1 MEQEVLI
8 KDKVLL
14 ILEEAATYT
23 GIGINKLRSISN
35 DEFCP
40 FVLYNG
46 TKRMLKRKLLEEYLE
61 KQYSI

>member
-14 ILEEAATYT
+14 TLEDAATYT

>member
-14 ILEEAATYT
+14 TVKEAAAYT
-23 GIGINKLRSISN
+23 GIGENKLKSLSN
-35 DEFCP
+35 DEHCP

>member
-1 MEQEVLI
+1 MQQEVLI

-14 ILEEAATYT
+14 TLEEAAAYT

-35 DEFCP
+35 DEYCP
-40 FVLYNG
+40 FVIYNG

>member
-14 ILEEAATYT
+14 TLEEAATYT

>member
-14 ILEEAATYT
+14 TVKEAAAYT
-23 GIGINKLRSISN
+23 GIGENKLKSLSN
-35 DEFCP
+35 DEHCP
-40 FVLYNG
+40 FVLWNG
-46 TKRMLKRKLLEEYLE
+46 NKRLLKRRPLEEYLE

>member
-1 MEQEVLI
+1 MQQEVLI

-14 ILEEAATYT
+14 TLEEAAAYT
-23 GIGINKLRSISN
+23 GIGINKLRSLSN

-46 TKRMLKRKLLEEYLE
+46 NKRLLKRKPLEEYLE